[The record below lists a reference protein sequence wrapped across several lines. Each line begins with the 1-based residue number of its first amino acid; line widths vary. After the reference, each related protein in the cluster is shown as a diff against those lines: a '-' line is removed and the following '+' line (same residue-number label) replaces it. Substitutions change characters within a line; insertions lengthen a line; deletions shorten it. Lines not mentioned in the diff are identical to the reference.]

1 MISKKQ
7 SLNKKS
13 NIFQSSTI
21 NKIIE
26 YVYSQNFEE
35 ILIKDK
41 LAFINNIDLQILE
54 IIKSNSKG
62 NEIQYKSDLS
72 LYQNQKPSILSRYDL
87 DYSLLKSQYE
97 KFKQN
102 PNAVLYL
109 KKYRKHCINS
119 GVTPIHKCNL
129 NNTFGKFIEVINSKN
144 NNNYVICTECKFC
157 YQMRI
162 FFF

>member
-35 ILIKDK
+35 IIIKDK
-41 LAFINNIDLQILE
+41 FSFINNIDLQILE
-54 IIKSNSKG
+54 MIKSNSKG

-97 KFKQN
+97 K
-102 PNAVLYL
+102 
-109 KKYRKHCINS
+109 
-119 GVTPIHKCNL
+119 
-129 NNTFGKFIEVINSKN
+129 
-144 NNNYVICTECKFC
+144 
-157 YQMRI
+157 
-162 FFF
+162 